1 MKVPI
6 RRVDK
11 DLPLPEYKTAG
22 AAAMDLAAREGALIQ
37 PHSIEVIPLNVSL
50 KPPKGHFTLMAA
62 RSSLRKRGL
71 MLANNVGIL
80 DEDYAGDGDE
90 YLAAL
95 YNFTDVPV
103 QVERGD
109 RIVQI
114 IVLPYDKVVWQE
126 VETLDSPDRGGMGT
140 TGIQ

>member
-11 DLPLPEYKTAG
+11 DLPLPEYKTPG

-103 QVERGD
+103 QVERVD

-114 IVLPYDKVVWQE
+114 IVLLYDKVGWQE
-126 VETLDSPDRGGMGT
+126 VETLDSTEGGGMGT

>member
-1 MKVPI
+1 MKVHI

-11 DLPLPEYKTAG
+11 GLPLPEYKTAG
-22 AAAMDLAAREGALIQ
+22 AAAMDLAVRESATIE
-37 PHSIEVIPLNVSL
+37 PHSITVFPLNISL
-50 KPPKGHFTLMAA
+50 KPPQGHFVLMAA

-95 YNFTDVPV
+95 YNFTDSPV

-109 RIVQI
+109 RVVQI
-114 IVLPYDKVVWQE
+114 IVLPYDKVTWQE
-126 VETLDSPDRGGMGT
+126 VDTLDSPDRGGMGT
-140 TGIQ
+140 TGIK

>member
-6 RRVDK
+6 RRIDK

-50 KPPKGHFTLMAA
+50 KPPQGHFTLMAA